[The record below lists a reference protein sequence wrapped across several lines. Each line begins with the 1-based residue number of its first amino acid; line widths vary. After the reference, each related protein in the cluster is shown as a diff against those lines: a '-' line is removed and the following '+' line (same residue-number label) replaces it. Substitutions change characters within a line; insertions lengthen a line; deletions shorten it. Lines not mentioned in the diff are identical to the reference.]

1 MYESGQQQPD
11 PPAFLTTLDG
21 LGPPLMKI
29 LMAPE
34 ILPGS
39 DPGYELCKTIYSY
52 HVLGAILTDAPYRR
66 AQAKPRE
73 ESVKVLGEDRL
84 LDQRKKK
91 WHELGRV
98 GGTVL
103 LFDLFSTAR
112 RYGIASLGVGEV
124 GVDPAIPLDITKV
137 AGKDLFFSIFDP
149 LNTSGSLVLN
159 QDPNSP
165 NFLKPMGPVRVNG
178 KEWHTSRLS
187 IKMHGRPI
195 FIEYTNS
202 AFGFVGRSVYQPA
215 LFPLKTFI
223 QSMLT
228 DQMVVQKSGLLIYKA
243 QSPSAFIDQIMQWFM
258 GLKRSMLKQ
267 GNTGQVLSIGVDEAI
282 ETLNMQN
289 LDTAFTTARTNV
301 LRNIASAA
309 GMPASIIAQE
319 TLTEGFGEGTEDFK
333 KEVEYLDNIRE
344 EMDPHYAFLDE
355 ICNRQAWNPEFYETL
370 RGDYKT
376 TYGEGGYDRALETW
390 LRAYRT
396 KWPNLLTEPDSEKI
410 KTEDVQMKTAIAVG
424 ELVLPEGS
432 PAMKSQYFAWLAEQ
446 VNNRE
451 KIFASGLDFDLDEME
466 TFFEEKGQ
474 QDKDAA
480 EASLEEPK
488 PTTPFKATA

>member
-1 MYESGQQQPD
+1 
-11 PPAFLTTLDG
+11 
-21 LGPPLMKI
+21 
-29 LMAPE
+29 
-34 ILPGS
+34 
-39 DPGYELCKTIYSY
+39 
-52 HVLGAILTDAPYRR
+52 
-66 AQAKPRE
+66 
-73 ESVKVLGEDRL
+73 
-84 LDQRKKK
+84 
-91 WHELGRV
+91 
-98 GGTVL
+98 
-103 LFDLFSTAR
+103 
-112 RYGIASLGVGEV
+112 
-124 GVDPAIPLDITKV
+124 
-137 AGKDLFFSIFDP
+137 
-149 LNTSGSLVLN
+149 
-159 QDPNSP
+159 
-165 NFLKPMGPVRVNG
+165 
-178 KEWHTSRLS
+178 
-187 IKMHGRPI
+187 
-195 FIEYTNS
+195 
-202 AFGFVGRSVYQPA
+202 
-215 LFPLKTFI
+215 
-223 QSMLT
+223 MLT